1 MKKLKSILILK
12 SWKTSKFLG
21 LIGVLLL
28 IQIFLPNRGL
38 GKMYIDINAPSLQRI
53 NIAFPDF
60 VNFSPL
66 IQYPEFSMA
75 LPAVISNDLF
85 LSGYFMPM
93 DKDAFL
99 AEPSRNLEDVRY
111 KDWSVI
117 GSELLLRGGFTAV
130 GGSLEVEVILFDVY
144 WARQILRR
152 RFLGKIDDYRRL
164 MHRVSNELIFELTGN
179 KGMFLSKLAFVG
191 TATGYKEIYTSDY
204 DGYNAKRMTSDKSI
218 ALFPRWSP
226 KGDKILYNS
235 FKDGGPKLY
244 LRDIRSG
251 NVRGISARKGLNIG
265 AAWGPDGTSIALTLS
280 YKGNPDIYAIDL
292 KGKILS
298 HLISNW
304 GIDIS
309 PTYSPDGKKL
319 AFVSNK
325 SGQPQIYVHDM
336 LENRVER
343 ITFNQ
348 RKYNTAPVWSKLN
361 RIVFS
366 GMKGSQIDIFT
377 IDPDGGNLR
386 QLTEDQGKNE
396 DPCWSPDGRY
406 IAFSSNRDGGYHLY
420 LMNANGRNQQKIT
433 NFKGEQTS
441 ASWSQ

>member
-1 MKKLKSILILK
+1 
-12 SWKTSKFLG
+12 
-21 LIGVLLL
+21 
-28 IQIFLPNRGL
+28 
-38 GKMYIDINAPSLQRI
+38 
-53 NIAFPDF
+53 
-60 VNFSPL
+60 
-66 IQYPEFSMA
+66 
-75 LPAVISNDLF
+75 
-85 LSGYFMPM
+85 
-93 DKDAFL
+93 
-99 AEPSRNLEDVRY
+99 
-111 KDWSVI
+111 
-117 GSELLLRGGFTAV
+117 
-130 GGSLEVEVILFDVY
+130 
-144 WARQILRR
+144 
-152 RFLGKIDDYRRL
+152 
-164 MHRVSNELIFELTGN
+164 
-179 KGMFLSKLAFVG
+179 
-191 TATGYKEIYTSDY
+191 
-204 DGYNAKRMTSDKSI
+204 MTSDKSI

-251 NVRGISARKGLNIG
+251 DVRRISARKGLNIG

-280 YKGNPDIYAIDL
+280 HKGNPDIYAIDL

-298 HLISNW
+298 HLVSNW

-325 SGQPQIYVHDM
+325 SGSPQIYVHDL

-343 ITFNQ
+343 ITFFE
-348 RKYNTAPVWSKLN
+348 RKYNTSPVWSKLN
-361 RIVFS
+361 RIAFS
-366 GMKGSQIDIFT
+366 GLKGHQVDIFT

-406 IAFSSNRDGGYHLY
+406 IVFSSNRDGGYHLY

-433 NFKGEQTS
+433 NLKGEQTS
-441 ASWSQ
+441 PSWSQ